1 MVEVYAVVLAGGSGT
16 RFWPASRRH
25 RPKQLLSLIPS
36 VEQSL
41 IAGTVERIAE
51 LCPPERILIATGRHL
66 LEATRRAL
74 PELPASSFLGEP
86 VARNTA
92 ACIGWATSVVQRRSS
107 NAVVMVLPS
116 DHHVTDVPAFQATL
130 RQAIDAAS
138 QGFITTVGIQ
148 PTRPETGYGY
158 IEAGDDALAGG
169 VRWVS
174 RFVEKPD
181 RARAEQYLAS
191 GHHYWNSGMFFYG
204 AARMREAIERHLPE
218 LARGLDRLDRAE
230 AAGGAAAEGELARV
244 FEDLPS
250 ISIDYGVMEKESR
263 LCVVP
268 ASFGWNDLGSWFSAW
283 ELADKDA
290 GGNAAPP
297 SAVFVDSKGN
307 LVCDLRRDA
316 AAQTVA
322 LVGIQDACV
331 IVTDDSLL
339 VLAKDRSEDVR
350 HVVEA
355 LRQRGLTNKL

>member
-41 IAGTVERIAE
+41 IAATVERLGA

-66 LEATRRAL
+66 LEATQQAL

-92 ACIGWATSVVQRRSS
+92 ACIGWATAVVQRRSP

-130 RQAIDAAS
+130 QRAIEAAS

-148 PTRPETGYGY
+148 PTRAETGYGY
-158 IEAGDDALAGG
+158 IEAGEEALPGG

-181 RARAEQYLAS
+181 RLRAEQYLAS
-191 GHHYWNSGMFFYG
+191 GRHYWNSGMFFYG
-204 AARMREAIERHLPE
+204 AAHMREAIERHLPE

-230 AAGGAAAEGELARV
+230 GTGDAAAELTSV
-244 FEDLPS
+244 FEALPS

-283 ELADKDA
+283 ELADKDGA
-290 GGNAAPP
+290 GNAAPP
-297 SAVFVDSKGN
+297 SAVFVDARGN

-316 AAQTVA
+316 ATQTVA

-339 VLAKDRSEDVR
+339 ILAKDRCEDVR

-355 LRQRGLTNKL
+355 LRQRGLTQKL